1 MMRFPASPGAFQTT
15 YQGGSTSTNEGPCDI
30 GIMKLSSNGA
40 NRLYATYIGGSTGN
54 EQPHSL
60 VVDAA
65 GNLIIAGRTNSNNY
79 PITAGGKVGVGGN
92 FDIVVTKL
100 NSTGTA
106 LIASKTIGGSG
117 DDGVNISPGR
127 SGVNSL
133 QRNLYWIG

>member
-1 MMRFPASPGAFQTT
+1 M
-15 YQGGSTSTNEGPCDI
+15 
-30 GIMKLSSNGA
+30 
-40 NRLYATYIGGSTGN
+40 
-54 EQPHSL
+54 
-60 VVDAA
+60 DAA

-79 PITAGGKVGVGGN
+79 PISAVGKVGVGGN
-92 FDIVVTKL
+92 FDIVVSKL

-133 QRNLYWIG
+133 QRNYGDDGRSEVILDGAGNIYVASSTQSNTNFPVTAGVFQSTFGGGAQDGAGKSKIKARK